1 MNAAERHLLSLLPT
15 ATLQNCR
22 VAQSAEG
29 GGRIVVASR
38 AIAAGEEL
46 VRLPAHCALTAA
58 SFDALVAGAA
68 LPESLS
74 FGGTADDVE
83 MGKLVLVLL
92 RASIE
97 RASAKRV
104 GCSHRHIIPRIIVCD
119 ACYEVG
125 MILTAYHYSLMI
137 FIQYHRRCT

>member
-1 MNAAERHLLSLLPT
+1 MKAAERHLLSLLPT
-15 ATLQNCR
+15 TTLQNCR

-38 AIAAGEEL
+38 SIPAGEEL

-68 LPESLS
+68 ALPQSLS
-74 FGGTADDVE
+74 LGDTADDVE

-92 RASIE
+92 RASIV
-97 RASAKRV
+97 RASADGVGAAAAAGAVLGMAAAADGDVDPGCVRDLRV
-104 GCSHRHIIPRIIVCD
+104 
-119 ACYEVG
+119 
-125 MILTAYHYSLMI
+125 LL
-137 FIQYHRRCT
+137 

>member
-97 RASAKRV
+97 RASEKGDEAAAAGAAGDVGPGCVREPLRV
-104 GCSHRHIIPRIIVCD
+104 
-119 ACYEVG
+119 
-125 MILTAYHYSLMI
+125 LL
-137 FIQYHRRCT
+137 